1 MGAFESRSGSLS
13 PEIARAGQ
21 PLPLISAAR
30 MQKFDLLSHLAINL
44 ARPIVLCGPKSIG
57 KTTFLRLLET
67 RLAPLATVCYIA
79 AVPGMSYERILDGM
93 SHALNRNDPKT
104 LPSRVDLTDLLETY
118 AQERRNLVLLL
129 DDAGALLPGFLDALW
144 QFASRHSALC
154 LVLSMTSDEALQKSY
169 TDRSALD
176 EAFLL
181 EIPVLSEDECG
192 LFARQL
198 KGASFGPI
206 TDLRRTKA
214 FVKRLY
220 AGSRGIPGK
229 VVEILESSSHEP
241 ANTESLAKV
250 RWLAGAGILAG
261 TAAYASFLIFSE
273 QIQAPEEPVS
283 DNSLTI
289 SNPERTVIASRNREA
304 DLEVEFPDSTEP
316 RTESQSAVISSS
328 LSEREATKNP
338 STSES
343 LAVQAVGPDSKDP
356 VEDRKPAET
365 KVQSEPPGP
374 LAREESMTV
383 PAPQLEALPNTSAQT
398 DFVREATTKTAESKT
413 LAEPRNELPQ
423 TAEIAMEGLKTAGW
437 LMDQPPDAYTLQ
449 IVAVSR
455 LSSVLGLAKQFPPGS
470 ELASFRSR
478 KGNSDLYPLFFGIY
492 PTLSAAKDAASA
504 LPVSLGRPLPR
515 QMKSVH
521 QEIRR
526 MMPRHLELRSSNDS
540 LVR

>member
-1 MGAFESRSGSLS
+1 
-13 PEIARAGQ
+13 
-21 PLPLISAAR
+21 

-44 ARPIVLCGPKSIG
+44 ARPVVLCGPNSIG

-67 RLAPLATVCYIA
+67 RLAPLAAVCYIA
-79 AVPGMSYERILDGM
+79 AAPGMSYERILDGM
-93 SHALNRNDPKT
+93 RHVLNRNDPKT
-104 LPSRVDLTDLLETY
+104 LPSSVDLTDLLETC
-118 AQERRNLVLLL
+118 AREHRNLVLLL

-144 QFASRHSALC
+144 QLAGRHSALR
-154 LVLSMTSDEALQKSY
+154 LVLSMTSEEALQKPY
-169 TDRSALD
+169 TDRSAFG

-192 LFARQL
+192 LFAHQL
-198 KGASFGPI
+198 RRASLGPI
-206 TDLRRTKA
+206 THLGENKA
-214 FVKRLY
+214 FFKKLY

-229 VVEILESSSHEP
+229 VSEILESSSREP
-241 ANTESLAKV
+241 AKTESLAKV
-250 RWLAGAGILAG
+250 RWLTGAGILAG
-261 TAAYASFLIFSE
+261 AAAYASFLIFSE
-273 QIQAPEEPVS
+273 QIQAPEESVS
-283 DNSLTI
+283 EGGLTI
-289 SNPERTVIASRNREA
+289 SNRERTVIASRDREA
-304 DLEVEFPDSTEP
+304 DLEVEFRDSTAP
-316 RTESQSAVISSS
+316 RTDSQSAVTSSS
-328 LSEREATKNP
+328 LSERETTKNQ

-343 LAVQAVGPDSKDP
+343 LAVSAVGSGSKDP
-356 VEDRKPAET
+356 VEDRKLAEA

-374 LAREESMTV
+374 SAREESRTV
-383 PAPQLEALPNTSAQT
+383 PAPRPQREALPNTSVQT
-398 DFVREATTKTAESKT
+398 DFVREATTKTAESENLT
-413 LAEPRNELPQ
+413 EPRNETPK
-423 TAEIAMEGLKTAGW
+423 TSDISMEGLKTAEW
-437 LMDQPPDAYTLQ
+437 LMDQRPDAYTLQ

-478 KGNSDLYPLFFGIY
+478 KGNNDLYPLFFGIY